1 MTREGIFPLKPL
13 KRKDDGMNFLTIF
26 IFAFLGVA
34 FVIGIIGICKI
45 NPIKKQEKSETEVM
59 ENEIAT
65 LASKESEVPIILIA
79 PSLTYFPMFLII
91 S

>member
-1 MTREGIFPLKPL
+1 MCYKMGKTVTREGIFPLKPL

-45 NPIKKQEKSETEVM
+45 NPIKKQEKTETEVM
-59 ENEIAT
+59 ENEIA
-65 LASKESEVPIILIA
+65 KEKADENRNGQ
-79 PSLTYFPMFLII
+79 
-91 S
+91 